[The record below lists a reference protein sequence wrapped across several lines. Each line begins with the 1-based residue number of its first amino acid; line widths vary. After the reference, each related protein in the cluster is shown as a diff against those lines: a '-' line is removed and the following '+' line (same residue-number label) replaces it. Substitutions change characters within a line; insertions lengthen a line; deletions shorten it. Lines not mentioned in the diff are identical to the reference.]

1 VCSRTLPAREKFNYF
16 YFMLQCE
23 FSNPVK
29 ADGSPAKNADNW
41 NFKNLTCSGTLD
53 NSTSTT
59 TSTLPVYIST
69 TTGDFYIQ
77 KTFTLG
83 EIMLLSFLIPA
94 IFIIS
99 VFGIRKILTHKF
111 LNG

>member
-1 VCSRTLPAREKFNYF
+1 
-16 YFMLQCE
+16 MLSCQ
-23 FSNPVK
+23 FSTPVK
-29 ADGSPAKNADNW
+29 ADGTPARNGDNW
-41 NFKNLTCSGTLD
+41 NFRDLTCSGSLD
-53 NSTSTT
+53 IPASTSTT

-83 EIMLLSFLIPA
+83 EIMLLSFIIPA
-94 IFIIS
+94 VFIIS

-111 LNG
+111 ING